1 MFILRRRLWRIPG
14 LWLVL
19 DENLK
24 EFSIY
29 PAQQHQQKTTWIR
42 CKNVYLLSRQ
52 KLPEECRDWI
62 GEDWRCLALDS
73 PLRSFV
79 LHCCLLSIL
88 RRYSRAHWKAR
99 WKEFDESANFSLT
112 LMNDFECY
120 NENEKSSFPA
130 QFWYRFYM
138 VFFCCCYCWFFEE
151 ARARCGTTTNEW
163 GCSHVRKEEIVWH
176 STHVEFSFAPQ
187 IELSLLTSMEWS
199 VFLPCSSSADICL
212 LAIFRYSTRHPEIFE
227 YFLRKLHAHS
237 LCGVFTVYLTEI

>member
-1 MFILRRRLWRIPG
+1 M
-14 LWLVL
+14 
-19 DENLK
+19 
-24 EFSIY
+24 
-29 PAQQHQQKTTWIR
+29 
-42 CKNVYLLSRQ
+42 YLLSRQ

-138 VFFCCCYCWFFEE
+138 VFFCCCYCWFLKKHGHGDDDERVRMFSCEKRRNRV
-151 ARARCGTTTNEW
+151 AFNSRIIFFCPPNRALSAHFNGAECL
-163 GCSHVRKEEIVWH
+163 
-176 STHVEFSFAPQ
+176 FAVF
-187 IELSLLTSMEWS
+187 IERWYLLVSYFQLFNKTSRDIW
-199 VFLPCSSSADICL
+199 VFFKKNPCSLTLWCFYGLFDWDLNLHVTA
-212 LAIFRYSTRHPEIFE
+212 LAFTCCRVWIKSINFTRYNIQWFRIFS
-227 YFLRKLHAHS
+227 RK
-237 LCGVFTVYLTEI
+237 CWKN